1 MELHNLFFSIWYHHM
16 LYSAKIK
23 YLHSDSKEFLIYL
36 RSFIDTLI
44 YLIYFFTLKFS
55 KILHLYIVTDVHH
68 NRCLMIC
75 YEVVI
80 K

>member
-16 LYSAKIK
+16 LYSGKNQIPA
-23 YLHSDSKEFLIYL
+23 FGFQMIYL

-44 YLIYFFTLKFS
+44 YLIYFFILKFS
-55 KILHLYIVTDVHH
+55 KVLHLYIVTHVHH